1 VESRTWLPEQQFNPL
16 LPVLP
21 IALLGSVVLF
31 DFGALI
37 SGVDFFG
44 TVARWD
50 LAAGLVVGLVV
61 LTFLLIDLT
70 TAPIGTASR
79 RVLGVVSAATSV
91 MVVLFTMVWWIRTDG
106 DPAANPGLFLLEIM
120 GLAAG
125 VAGGWHARGLG
136 IPPGGTERAPVWAP
150 ATLRQA
156 PSVLLRDWDVRGPDR
171 LAQAGAA
178 ASVGA
183 PGDARVAPP
192 ARAAQASSSA
202 TLRAR
207 PSRPS

>member
-1 VESRTWLPEQQFNPL
+1 MGVDSRTWFPDQQFNPL

-21 IALLGSVVLF
+21 VALFGSVVLF

-61 LTFLLIDLT
+61 LTVLLVDLT

-106 DPAANPGLFLLEIM
+106 DPAVNNSLFLVEIT

-125 VAGGWHARGLG
+125 VAGGWYARGLG
-136 IPPGGTERAPVWAP
+136 IPPDGTEQVPVWAP
-150 ATLRQA
+150 AILRQT
-156 PSVLLRDWDVRGPDR
+156 PSALIRDWDVGRADL

-178 ASVGA
+178 ASAVA
-183 PGDARVAPP
+183 PGDARLAP
-192 ARAAQASSSA
+192 AAQASSSA
-202 TLRAR
+202 ILRTR